1 MHSSINEEIRIINN
15 IVVQAIIHGGD
26 PGGSYDTN
34 EENLVSVLN
43 DWLECKNLFGKY
55 VVIIDDNVKGCAS
68 ATPQIKKIGDIDLSW
83 VKLSD
88 LRGKENEINM

>member
-34 EENLVSVLN
+34 EENLVSALN
-43 DWLECKNLFGKY
+43 DLLECKNLFGKY
-55 VVIIDDNVKGCAS
+55 AVIIDDNVKGCAS
-68 ATPQIKKIGDIDLSW
+68 VTPQIKKIGDIDL
-83 VKLSD
+83 
-88 LRGKENEINM
+88 G